1 MALNIALIGTG
12 GIVENGHAQA
22 LTELPSAQLW
32 SVLSRDIA
40 RAKEFA
46 KQYNAT
52 SPEPAYDSLDSLL
65 SDPKLDAVIIAT
77 PDKLHKDQAIACAK
91 AGKHIL
97 LEKPMATDTEG
108 AQAIVNA
115 SEHAGIKLGICYH
128 LRWHPAHMEVMQRV
142 RAGELGELRHI
153 RTLWAWKAAD
163 DSNWRASP
171 ELGRWWSLAG
181 VGTHC
186 LDLTRWLMI
195 PDAGEVSGLKST
207 INQSVWNGPHDE
219 TAVVSLKFASG
230 STAEICSS
238 VLFNAPSRLEV
249 YGSDG
254 FAICEGTFGRDGS
267 GRAWTDNGAIDFK
280 PQKPFVGLLDD
291 FVRSITED
299 RKPSADAVEGAN
311 NVRLL
316 IESISA

>member
-1 MALNIALIGTG
+1 MTLNIALIGTG

-32 SVLSRDIA
+32 SVLSRDIN

-46 KQYNAT
+46 KQYGAA
-52 SPEPAYDSLDSLL
+52 SPEPAYDLLDALL
-65 SDPKLDAVIIAT
+65 ADPSLDAVIIAT
-77 PDKLHKDQAIACAK
+77 PDKLHRDQAVACAK
-91 AGKHIL
+91 AGKHVL
-97 LEKPMATDTEG
+97 LEKPMATDIEG
-108 AQAIVNA
+108 AEAIVSA
-115 SEHAGIKLGICYH
+115 SEQANIKLGICYH
-128 LRWHPAHMEVMQRV
+128 LRWHLAHKEIIKRV
-142 RAGELGELRHI
+142 RAGELGNLRHI
-153 RTLWAWKAAD
+153 RTLWSWKAPD

-186 LDLTRWLMI
+186 LDLARWIMI
-195 PDAGEVSGLKST
+195 PDSGEVAQLKST
-207 INQSVWNGPHDE
+207 INQSVWGGPHDE
-219 TAVVSLKFASG
+219 TAVISLKFESG

-238 VLFNAPSRLEV
+238 VLFDAPSRLEI

-267 GRAWTDNGAIDFK
+267 GRAWTNNGEIKFG
-280 PQKPFVGLLDD
+280 QQQPFVGLLDD
-291 FVRSITED
+291 FVRSIAED
-299 RKPSADAVEGAN
+299 RKPEADAVEGEK

-316 IESISA
+316 LESIR